1 MSFFVLFIIAIP
13 FYSWLGVR
21 SWQLYRASQRVQ
33 GEHAMTL
40 QFLALNLAEPLLNT
54 PLVAFLYFIARG
66 YSYDDSIY
74 HLFVTLP
81 MALLAVPIL
90 GWNFRDALMRR
101 TSRSV
106 FRYGMLRWLA
116 VFMPLSA
123 VDLFQSEIIRLLAI
137 FGPFVALGLLIQS
150 YVSAGGKLKG
160 PLQPI
165 LPPLVPPAHVQAVVM
180 QARMALPIEPEPVPE
195 LSYINATPCP
205 ICHSLVW
212 LEHSTCPACGLMLSS
227 RIPAELHAI
236 QRYDVLRPLSSGGMS
251 SVYLARDRAGGRL
264 FALKTLAVI
273 DEQHN
278 AQWHTE
284 ANACLQHEADV
295 LRDLHHPGL
304 PAFEGW
310 YTSSWGYFM
319 TMGYVPGP
327 ALDQLLSHVDAH
339 GQAYAGKALPI
350 TQVASIGAQVA
361 ATLHMLHSQ
370 AHPIIH
376 CDIKPSNLILPEYA
390 YPVLVDFGSAVVLQ
404 AHLQQLSHDRHYGTP
419 GYAAPEQYQSR
430 VEPRSDVYALAA
442 TLYHLATDDDP
453 TQHPLRF
460 PMLSQLPP
468 SLAEIL
474 AGGLERDAW
483 QRPDAQRF
491 AEQLRNM

>member
-1 MSFFVLFIIAIP
+1 MFLLVLCIVAMPI
-13 FYSWLGVR
+13 YYLLGIR
-21 SWQLYRASQRVQ
+21 SWQIYRASQRAQ

-54 PLVAFLYFIARG
+54 PLVGFLYFTA
-66 YSYDDSIY
+66 YDY
-74 HLFVTLP
+74 RLFVTLP
-81 MALLAVPIL
+81 MALLAVPFL
-90 GWNFRDALMRR
+90 GWNFRDGLMRH
-101 TSRSV
+101 TSRSI

-116 VFMPLSA
+116 VFMALSA
-123 VDLFQSEIIRLLAI
+123 TDLFHFEIISILAN
-137 FGPFVALGLLIQS
+137 FGPFVALALLIQS
-150 YVSAGGKLKG
+150 YVSAGQRLKG

-165 LPPLVPPAHVQAVVM
+165 LPPLVPPAYVQALVI
-180 QARMALPIEPEPVPE
+180 QARMALPIEPERVPE
-195 LSYINATPCP
+195 LNYMNATPCP
-205 ICHSLVW
+205 ICHTLVW
-212 LEHSTCPACGLMLSS
+212 LEHSSCPACGLMLSS
-227 RIPAELHAI
+227 RIPTELHVI
-236 QRYDVLRPLSSGGMS
+236 QRYDVLRPLNSGGMS

-278 AQWHTE
+278 AQWHSE
-284 ANACLQHEADV
+284 ASACLQHEADV

-304 PAFEGW
+304 PSFEGW

-339 GQAYAGKALPI
+339 GQLQTGKGLAI
-350 TQVASIGAQVA
+350 KQVVSIGAQVA
-361 ATLHMLHSQ
+361 ETLHMLHSQ
-370 AHPIIH
+370 EHPIIH

-390 YPVLVDFGSAVVLQ
+390 YPVLIDFGSAVVLYTHPQ
-404 AHLQQLSHDRHYGTP
+404 HLPHGRHYGTP
-419 GYAAPEQYQSR
+419 GYAAPEQYQSS

-453 TQHPLRF
+453 TQHPLHF
-460 PMLSQLPP
+460 PRLSQLPQ
-468 SLAEIL
+468 SLAEVL
-474 AGGLERDAW
+474 AAALERDAR

-491 AEQLRNM
+491 AEQLRNI